1 MPSRRELIESSPYF
15 AGLSHAELDEINSLF
30 FEKRLERDGLIVSEG
45 EAASALFFVL
55 SGAVK
60 VFKTSPDGK
69 EQILAFVRPG
79 ETFNEAAFFDGG
91 ISPASAQ
98 AITPAVLL
106 GITRADM
113 ESILRRRPQVA
124 LNVIRVMAK
133 KLREM
138 ISLVEELSFKRVIGR
153 IAGIILEYAGDGGS
167 RLTQRDM
174 AAMAGTAREVVGRA
188 LKTLEDE
195 NVIRMERHRIIV
207 RDEKALRRVA
217 ERGL

>member
-1 MPSRRELIESSPYF
+1 MPWHRELIKSSPYF
-15 AGLSHAELDEINSLF
+15 AGLGRAELDEISALF
-30 FEKRLERDGLIVSEG
+30 FEKKLERDDFIISEG
-45 EAASALFFVL
+45 EVASALYFVL

-106 GITRADM
+106 GIARADM
-113 ESILRRRPQVA
+113 EAVLRRRPQVA
-124 LNVIRVMAK
+124 LNVIGVMAK

-138 ISLVEELSFKRVIGR
+138 IALVEELSLKRVIGR
-153 IAGIILEYAGDGGS
+153 IAGIILEYAGDGGG

-188 LKTLEDE
+188 LRTLEEE
-195 NVIRMERHRIIV
+195 NIIRMEHHRIIV

>member
-1 MPSRRELIESSPYF
+1 VPSRLELIESSPYF
-15 AGLSHAELDEINSLF
+15 AGLGRAGLDEINGLF
-30 FEKRLERDGLIVSEG
+30 FEKKLERDEFIVSEG
-45 EAASALFFVL
+45 EAVPALYLVL

-60 VFKTSPDGK
+60 VFKTSADGK

-79 ETFNEAAFFDGG
+79 ETFNEAAFFNGG

-98 AITPAVLL
+98 AISPVVLL

-113 ESILRRRPQVA
+113 EAVLRRRPQVA
-124 LNVIRVMAK
+124 LNVIGVMAK

-153 IAGIILEYAGDGGS
+153 IAGIILEYAGDSGG

-207 RDEKALRRVA
+207 SDEKALRRVA